1 MWDLYRSVFAKNGL
15 RATPVVALV
24 GRIGEVGWAAG
35 ATGIAGKATGIAAA
49 AGGWTEATEAAGAD
63 DVGTGRLSSA

>member
-1 MWDLYRSVFAKNGL
+1 MRDLYRSVFAKNGL

-24 GRIGEVGWAAG
+24 GRIGEVGWA
-35 ATGIAGKATGIAAA
+35 TGVAGKAAGCAAA
-49 AGGWTEATEAAGAD
+49 AGGWTEATEVTGAD